1 VVHHGR
7 CAPERDSPCRDREP
21 ADEKLVSAGSLW
33 EMAIKVSLGKLKLA
47 EPFGQLI
54 PRELT
59 RNGFQ
64 ILPLSIAHVE
74 VVSSLPFLHRD
85 PFDRLLVAQSQVEGF
100 PIISSDQVL
109 DGYGVR
115 RLW

>member
-1 VVHHGR
+1 MKLLLDTHAMLWFIMGDAR
-7 CAPERDSPCRDREP
+7 LSATARAAIENP

-85 PFDRLLVAQSQVEGF
+85 PFDRLLV
-100 PIISSDQVL
+100 PN
-109 DGYGVR
+109 R
-115 RLW
+115 RLKVFQ